1 LTYISK
7 NQGEK
12 MRILVV
18 GQFGGIGGAERSLI
32 PLAKELDNN
41 GHELTL
47 LLMKTPENNLIFN
60 QFPGKVF
67 IPNSSSG
74 MDKLKIWMNLN
85 KLVATTDLIIATSE
99 LTPTYITWLLSLW
112 YRKPLIADVQVYL
125 SRWIKDSNKPI
136 HNHLCRFIYPRIS
149 YIRCVAEGVA
159 EDLLSNYNVPD
170 KNLSTIYVP
179 FELEEI
185 QQVAELP
192 IPTSHSQIFSKPT
205 IVTVGRFTSQKRF
218 DVAIEAFNYFY
229 KQYSIDA
236 NFLILGDG
244 ELRPQLEKQV
254 KNLGLTDRIFM
265 PGFVENPHAYV
276 KSSQVF
282 LLSSDYEGLPRVLI
296 EALAVG
302 CPVVATNCPSGP
314 DEILKGGECG
324 GLLTPMGEPEK
335 IGQAIAQVLTNP
347 ELSQKLHKS
356 GLQRAK
362 DFSTQTVVQQY
373 QNLINQA
380 LSTT

>member
-1 LTYISK
+1 M
-7 NQGEK
+7 Q
-12 MRILVV
+12 ILIV

-32 PLAKELDNN
+32 PLAKKLHNKGN
-41 GHELTL
+41 ELTL
-47 LLMKTPENNLIFN
+47 LLTTVPENNLIFN
-60 QFPGKVF
+60 QFPGKVI
-67 IPNSSSG
+67 IPKNSFSIE
-74 MDKLKIWMNLN
+74 KLKIWINLS

-99 LTPTYITWLLSLW
+99 LTPTYITWLLSLLH
-112 YRKPLIADVQVYL
+112 RKPLIADVQVYL

-136 HNHLCRFIYPRIS
+136 HNHLCRFIYPQIS

-159 EDLLSNYNVPD
+159 EDLLSNYNVPE

-185 QQVAELP
+185 NQVADSL
-192 IPTSHSQIFSKPT
+192 IPTNHSQIFNKPT

-218 DVAIEAFNYFY
+218 DIAIEAFNCFY

-244 ELRPQLEKQV
+244 ELRPQLETQV

-324 GLLTPMGEPEK
+324 GLLIPMGEPEK
-335 IGQAIAQVLTNP
+335 LAQGLVQVLSNP
-347 ELSQKLHKS
+347 ELAQNLHKS

-373 QNLINQA
+373 QHLINQA
-380 LSTT
+380 VSIK